1 MLEAAHIMRSSTPR
15 SLILIDE
22 LGRGTSTYDGLGL
35 AWAISEKI
43 ALTIK
48 APTLFAT
55 HFHEI
60 TRLAEQH
67 PKCVFNCHVSAVT
80 SDDQVRPHIFLTFL
94 YFEKRLV
101 FQFTLLYKLNQ
112 GSSNQSFGLEVG
124 KLSFWNFVF
133 PME

>member
-1 MLEAAHIMRSSTPR
+1 MSEMLEAAHIMRSSTPR

-43 ALTIK
+43 ALNIK

-60 TRLAEQH
+60 TRLADQH

-80 SDDQVRPHIFLTFL
+80 SDEQVRNSTFKKSSPIETSSIPVHFAVQGQSRQL
-94 YFEKRLV
+94 
-101 FQFTLLYKLNQ
+101 QSKLRVR
-112 GSSNQSFGLEVG
+112 S
-124 KLSFWNFVF
+124 W
-133 PME
+133 

>member
-1 MLEAAHIMRSSTPR
+1 MNGAFLSQLFQGISTFMSEMLEAAHIMRSSTPR

-43 ALTIK
+43 ALNIK

-60 TRLAEQH
+60 TRLADQH

-80 SDDQVRPHIFLTFL
+80 SDEQVRNS
-94 YFEKRLV
+94 
-101 FQFTLLYKLNQ
+101 TLKKVPL
-112 GSSNQSFGLEVG
+112 
-124 KLSFWNFVF
+124 
-133 PME
+133 